1 MRPARLK
8 FQFIIP
14 RAPHLDVTPCSRFRT
29 RVAATVNQSVRFIA
43 THGFW
48 RSVALEAVWVLASIT
63 STVFETVLVFKFG
76 NNSVTAAAIRALI
89 SRRTARVSTERNPR
103 SLSQDLPAH
112 RARRLCKR
120 ETQNMD
126 LVKPGFGEQ

>member
-1 MRPARLK
+1 MLAVRG
-8 FQFIIP
+8 
-14 RAPHLDVTPCSRFRT
+14 
-29 RVAATVNQSVRFIA
+29 RVVATVNQSVRFIA